1 MYACSKKHFQ
11 WNCDN
16 LSDVKS
22 QFKNYKDF
30 YHILPVCVSKPN
42 CCIVATQLSKPP
54 NSDIANFISK
64 NGKSIESLSNT
75 LIVEPLYD
83 SVNRFGT
90 LPVGHWCKQ
99 FNFARLLFTWRY
111 VHFMILFFI
120 SSKFLFSL
128 LYVVSLKLLGAMKTN
143 FTIVK
148 LK

>member
-99 FNFARLLFTWRY
+99 FSFARLLFTWRY
-111 VHFMILFFI
+111 VHFMILFL
-120 SSKFLFSL
+120 FLQNFYFYYYM
-128 LYVVSLKLLGAMKTN
+128 LYHLSCWGQWKQILRS
-143 FTIVK
+143 
-148 LK
+148 